1 MNKWLTIHMH
11 IVYTPYIQTVC
22 INLVPQWLDPRC
34 FAWDW
39 LAAWVGSSFGQW
51 GIYCRSFVWW
61 QFDLGRWW
69 SNLFFWHSIFRQ
81 TIGVRCVLDPHM
93 FFGMFF
99 LPRDSEVMQTICSPL
114 GPQCTKA
121 IWSWCCF
128 AWVHTGEGYGG
139 YGCACCEIYSVT
151 DFDDFQVQPWGDT
164 IHTWWCWA
172 TCSGTDQKTEVGF
185 VVDYQHQFSMFLFI
199 FDAVDYFTFSSC
211 LFNNLEYNE
220 FSFDSWF
227 GSRFWSSAAKKSR

>member
-1 MNKWLTIHMH
+1 MTDYTYAYCIYTVYPNSVHQPGTSMAWPKVLCLGLVSCLSWVLIRSMGDLLSLLCLVAIWLGKMMI
-11 IVYTPYIQTVC
+11 I
-22 INLVPQWLDPRC
+22 
-34 FAWDW
+34 
-39 LAAWVGSSFGQW
+39 
-51 GIYCRSFVWW
+51 
-61 QFDLGRWW
+61 
-69 SNLFFWHSIFRQ
+69 WHSIFRQ

-139 YGCACCEIYSVT
+139 YGCAFCEIYSVT

-164 IHTWWCWA
+164 IHTWWCWV

-199 FDAVDYFTFSSC
+199 FDAVDYFTFFF
-211 LFNNLEYNE
+211 L
-220 FSFDSWF
+220 SFH
-227 GSRFWSSAAKKSR
+227 